1 MKPPTTRPKS
11 FHQELEVDVRFTSTP
26 TADGPP
32 NTPARGEAQ
41 RKRSVGGFV
50 RKYFLEGQKL
60 DDLTRARHDD
70 RLPWHRRNRRN
81 ILAFLLPF
89 GFFQLGW
96 WTLAVRYGFFERY
109 LYRYQMP
116 ITMVFGATS
125 EGGGAVAFP
134 VMTLLLELEPSIAR
148 DFSLMIQSCGMAAS
162 GMTVLLM
169 GVRIEKHSVVLCSS
183 GAFFSVI
190 LGLQFGEDLL
200 SGPEK
205 KMAFVSIWFSFAI
218 ALLVLNL
225 QHKRQTFDSIPAF
238 SWWKGVVLFGTGL
251 IGGFLTALTGSGVDI
266 CSFCVLTLLFRV
278 SEKVATPTSVV
289 LMWLNT
295 WVGFYW
301 RELMMR
307 SISPL
312 AWEYFSVSV
321 PVVVTMSPLGAIVA
335 SILHRQALA
344 FMVYALETLSVIGF
358 LLTRPSIVLV
368 LVGVLIV
375 VIGTLLF
382 VGLSKAGQL
391 LADRL
396 PSAPPTSS
404 TISGGCESTRFSPQT
419 SDFSSNASPN
429 STAKESV
436 VMVY

>member
-26 TADGPP
+26 TADGQP
-32 NTPARGEAQ
+32 NTPASAEAT

-70 RLPWHRRNRRN
+70 HLPWHRRNRRN

-96 WTLAVRYGFFERY
+96 WTLAVRYGLFERY

-116 ITMVFGATS
+116 ITMVFGAFISGATS

-162 GMTVLLM
+162 GMTL
-169 GVRIEKHSVVLCSS
+169 S
-183 GAFFSVI
+183 AFFSVI
-190 LGLQFGEDLL
+190 LGVQFCEDLL

-251 IGGFLTALTGSGVDI
+251 VGGFLTALTGSGVDI

-301 RELMMR
+301 RQLMMR
-307 SISPL
+307 AISSL

-335 SILHRQALA
+335 SALHRQSLA
-344 FMVYALETLSVIGF
+344 FMVYALETLSVAGF

-375 VIGTLLF
+375 VIGTLCF